1 MDNQV
6 SLGNRRTQRFYRPSR
21 LRSWSNT
28 LRFLGVGVHK
38 VALPDWLKR
47 RAVPD
52 QVLPIFFDLPSP
64 QIVMG
69 SFYRVAFG
77 IDAYGHEFDT
87 AVVTGKLLLYVSEL
101 GGDDRA
107 HVGAVCVQEREDYDA
122 ALQALQGDELAGLIG
137 QLERWRG
144 LDVLESSPVEL
155 RLGLRVVAPSQ
166 RDRRPDDYE
175 KRQRD
180 ARWPKAGGNVTCAI

>member
-6 SLGNRRTQRFYRPSR
+6 SLGNRRTQRFHRTAR

-28 LRFLGVGVHK
+28 LRFLGVGIDK
-38 VALPDWLKR
+38 VALPDWLER

-77 IDAYGHEFDT
+77 IDAYGHEFDAT
-87 AVVTGKLLLYVSEL
+87 VIIRKLLLYVSEL
-101 GGDDRA
+101 GSDDRA
-107 HVGAVCVQEREDYDA
+107 HVGAVCVQEREDDDA
-122 ALQALQGDELAGLIG
+122 ALQALQGDELTGLIG

-155 RLGLRVVAPSQ
+155 RLRLRVVAPSQ
-166 RDRRPDDYE
+166 RDRRPDGYE

-180 ARWPKAGGNVTCAI
+180 VIWPKAGGNVTCAI